1 MSKKTQSPADRLLEL
16 IRLEKK
22 DLITLP
28 FLVFAYGVISIAT
41 PVSVQALVNVV
52 NMGAVLQPLFVI
64 SLILFVLLLL
74 SGALYV
80 FEGFIVEL
88 IQRRIYIRT
97 AINTAQN
104 TQKVEISLYDK
115 ENPVELINRFFDVD
129 TIQKA
134 AATLLTMSL
143 ISLLQVIIGSI
154 ILLFYSVYFAF
165 VVMMII
171 GFLIFIVRSL
181 GRHATETAIAES
193 KAKYEMASWLESIAK
208 NIFAFKFYKGNE
220 RTANQTQALVK
231 SYIEKRS
238 KHFNILLWQNIT
250 AAIIYAVGGTALLA
264 IGGGLVIRGEIN
276 LGQFVA
282 AELIIFGV
290 LAGLVRLV
298 SKLDYFY
305 DLLAALDKIGVLED
319 VPQEKS
325 GEHIPHQTNLHS
337 LKLNDVHFAYNDYIK
352 PLSNIKLDL
361 QKGQNIAVLGNPGS
375 GKSTLLKLIAKFRSP
390 SAGQITINEIDLRQI
405 ENDALRN
412 SMGLAGPIEILEGSI
427 KDNICLE
434 RQIDLEKLNTVIRE
448 LGLEK
453 EFSLFPQGIDTVIT
467 ASGAPLSSSQIQRL
481 MIARALAG
489 SPSLLLIDGLLDSF
503 NESELNAAINLFKNH
518 HDEWMLIV
526 TTRFVHIAKRF
537 DTILDLNQSA
547 LNHA

>member
-1 MSKKTQSPADRLLEL
+1 LSEKTKSPADRLFEL

-28 FLVFAYGVISIAT
+28 FLVFAYGAISIAT

-80 FEGFIVEL
+80 FESFIVEL

-129 TIQKA
+129 TIQKS

-154 ILLFYSVYFAF
+154 VLLFYSVYFAF

-171 GFLIFIVRSL
+171 GFLIFIVRSI
-181 GRHATETAIAES
+181 GRHASETAIAES

-352 PLSNIKLDL
+352 PLSNIKLIL
-361 QKGQNIAVLGNPGS
+361 QKGQNIAVLGSPGS
-375 GKSTLLKLIAKFRSP
+375 GKSTLLKLIGKFRSP

-412 SMGLAGPIEILEGSI
+412 SMGLAGPIEILEGTI

-503 NESELNAAINLFKNH
+503 NETELNAAINLFNNH

-537 DTILDLNQSA
+537 DTILDLNQSE

>member
-319 VPQEKS
+319 VPQEKN

-503 NESELNAAINLFKNH
+503 NETELNAAINLFKNH

>member
-1 MSKKTQSPADRLLEL
+1 
-16 IRLEKK
+16 
-22 DLITLP
+22 
-28 FLVFAYGVISIAT
+28 
-41 PVSVQALVNVV
+41 
-52 NMGAVLQPLFVI
+52 
-64 SLILFVLLLL
+64 
-74 SGALYV
+74 
-80 FEGFIVEL
+80 
-88 IQRRIYIRT
+88 
-97 AINTAQN
+97 
-104 TQKVEISLYDK
+104 
-115 ENPVELINRFFDVD
+115 
-129 TIQKA
+129 
-134 AATLLTMSL
+134 
-143 ISLLQVIIGSI
+143 
-154 ILLFYSVYFAF
+154 
-165 VVMMII
+165 
-171 GFLIFIVRSL
+171 
-181 GRHATETAIAES
+181 
-193 KAKYEMASWLESIAK
+193 
-208 NIFAFKFYKGNE
+208 
-220 RTANQTQALVK
+220 
-231 SYIEKRS
+231 
-238 KHFNILLWQNIT
+238 
-250 AAIIYAVGGTALLA
+250 
-264 IGGGLVIRGEIN
+264 
-276 LGQFVA
+276 
-282 AELIIFGV
+282 
-290 LAGLVRLV
+290 
-298 SKLDYFY
+298 
-305 DLLAALDKIGVLED
+305 LAALDKIGVLED

>member
-337 LKLNDVHFAYNDYIK
+337 LKLNDVHFAHNDYIK

-503 NESELNAAINLFKNH
+503 NETELNAAINLFNNH

>member
-1 MSKKTQSPADRLLEL
+1 MSEKRQSPADRLLEL

-129 TIQKA
+129 TIQKS

-154 ILLFYSVYFAF
+154 VLLFYSVYFAF

-220 RTANQTQALVK
+220 RTANQTEALVK

-503 NESELNAAINLFKNH
+503 NETELNAAINLFKNH